1 MRKNHETS
9 PSART
14 MNNNIYLDVE
24 WMGSAMISVWYSCLT
39 SPAFYLSTVSDTC
52 DVPLGLEDG
61 SLKDEALS
69 ASSSY
74 DEASVGPKNAR

>member
-1 MRKNHETS
+1 MNAKVFLRNSHTS
-9 PSART
+9 
-14 MNNNIYLDVE
+14 YV
-24 WMGSAMISVWYSCLT
+24 CQ
-39 SPAFYLSTVSDTC
+39 FYLSTVSDSC